1 MALFVKLYLLCVF
14 STFTIFMNI
23 KFAQS
28 KTTFK
33 FILSRSTRL
42 TKNEYLYHKKSNMI
56 QILFEL
62 LNALVT
68 NNKNVH
74 VAAWVYVEHCGCRL
88 NMNGRYSIL

>member
-1 MALFVKLYLLCVF
+1 MALFVKLSFWSIF
-14 STFTIFMNI
+14 STFTIMNI

-33 FILSRSTRL
+33 FILSRSTRV
-42 TKNEYLYHKKSNMI
+42 TKMSIYHKKSNII
-56 QILFEL
+56 QVSFEL